1 MITTLLW
8 IFGGMSLAGGSI
20 TALLSL
26 QLSKARL
33 TDTDGHR
40 SPHSSMAEAHE
51 ASPEDKRIAH
61 LEKRVRLFTLI
72 VGFDVFVFC
81 CLLVAKFLH

>member
-1 MITTLLW
+1 MINTLLW
-8 IFGGMSLAGGSI
+8 IFGGMSLVGSAI
-20 TALLSL
+20 TVMLSL

-40 SPHSSMAEAHE
+40 SPHSSMAEAHD
-51 ASPEDKRIAH
+51 AAPEDKRIAH

-81 CLLVAKFLH
+81 CLLVAKFMH